1 MTEFDKT
8 KHNTI
13 SILKTLCSYCR
24 ENREHVCP
32 VKELTLRIENLR
44 GVPII
49 VNDQLYHVMFN
60 S

>member
-8 KHNTI
+8 KYNTI
-13 SILKTLCSYCR
+13 AALKNLCSYCR

-32 VKELTLRIENLR
+32 VRELALRIENLR

-49 VNDQLYHVMFN
+49 VNDHLHHVMFN
-60 S
+60 